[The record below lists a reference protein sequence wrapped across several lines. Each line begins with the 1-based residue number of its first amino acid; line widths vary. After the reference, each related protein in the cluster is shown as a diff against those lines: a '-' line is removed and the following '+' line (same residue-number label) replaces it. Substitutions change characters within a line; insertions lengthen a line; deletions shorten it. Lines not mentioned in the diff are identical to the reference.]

1 MQSYVHDDRCGLT
14 AIFIA
19 MAACGY
25 RSCCIMI
32 IPEHVN
38 IQACTSQQHTYKC
51 IPMQMRCGT
60 QSGRTSLR
68 SPPLARW
75 QSRLTG
81 RCVRLDGR
89 LDVVEAAIVTYE
101 LSPMAVIHQLPMP
114 ATEQPIAVNTLTQ
127 AGLLTTWVVTDRPS
141 PHSTARMLVRSV
153 RPVRPAAP
161 GAVSRH
167 LGCASQGR
175 RIMKTN

>member
-1 MQSYVHDDRCGLT
+1 MYTD
-14 AIFIA
+14 
-19 MAACGY
+19 AAD
-25 RSCCIMI
+25 
-32 IPEHVN
+32 VW
-38 IQACTSQQHTYKC
+38 HTER
-51 IPMQMRCGT
+51 P
-60 QSGRTSLR
+60 
-68 SPPLARW
+68 W

-81 RCVRLDGR
+81 WCVRLDGQ
-89 LDVVEAAIVTYE
+89 LDVVEAAIVIYE

-141 PHSTARMLVRSV
+141 RHSTARMLIRSVRPAPQTAVCMLVRSV

-175 RIMKTN
+175 RIMEMN